1 MYLFV
6 ISCIMR
12 ISAMCHEYF
21 CSVSWVILQCV
32 MSISTMCHQYFCN
45 VSWVF
50 FAICH
55 EYFCNMSW
63 VFLQYVMN
71 ISAMCHV
78 YFPCYRL
85 WMWSNQRSCYS
96 TVPLSTNNP
105 QQVIIQAIWRISI
118 YVYILINSL
127 VFEKETQLST

>member
-1 MYLFV
+1 MIREIFNQSDFYSLCNIHVLIRDFMYREYFCNVSWLFLQ
-6 ISCIMR
+6 SCVMS

-32 MSISTMCHQYFCN
+32 MSVSTMCHEYFCN

-55 EYFCNMSW
+55 EYFCNVSW
-63 VFLQYVMN
+63 IF
-71 ISAMCHV
+71 HV
-78 YFPCYRL
+78 YFPCNRL

-105 QQVIIQAIWRISI
+105 QQVII
-118 YVYILINSL
+118 
-127 VFEKETQLST
+127 